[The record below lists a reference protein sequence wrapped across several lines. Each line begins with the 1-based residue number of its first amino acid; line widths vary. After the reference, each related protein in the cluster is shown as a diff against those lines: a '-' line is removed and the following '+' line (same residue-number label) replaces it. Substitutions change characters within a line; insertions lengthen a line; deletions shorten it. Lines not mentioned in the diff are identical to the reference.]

1 MTPPVS
7 HGLSRRKMRTS
18 AGASARGV
26 SPALRASAA
35 TSVAVLPRGVEEE
48 LVKGLMCETPGASRS
63 LSALHTQWHPSGQNF
78 PLSQFPQTATG
89 VAHFRRSCQVQVV
102 RRDFG
107 RASDADLLRAG
118 TADAFEEVYDRHAAQ
133 VLAWSRARVGEHAAD
148 LTAEVFARAWLGRSR
163 FRHESGVSALPW
175 LLGIARNVLRESLRK
190 RRVEDAARRR
200 LGMPLLL
207 AGDAAL
213 DAIHDRRSLS
223 ESELRALASL
233 PERDRELLQLRVI
246 EERPYRDIA
255 VRLRCTPQAARHRV
269 SRLLRQLQCTLG
281 GQQP

>member
-1 MTPPVS
+1 M
-7 HGLSRRKMRTS
+7 M
-18 AGASARGV
+18 
-26 SPALRASAA
+26 
-35 TSVAVLPRGVEEE
+35 
-48 LVKGLMCETPGASRS
+48 LMSS
-63 LSALHTQWHPSGQNF
+63 SG
-78 PLSQFPQTATG
+78 LSQFPQTATG
-89 VAHFRRSCQVQVV
+89 VAHFRRGCQVQVV
-102 RRDFG
+102 RRDLG

-118 TADAFEEVYDRHAAQ
+118 TAEGFEEVYDRHAAQ

-148 LTAEVFARAWLGRSR
+148 LTAEVFARAWLARGR
-163 FRHESGVSALPW
+163 FRHESEVSALPW
-175 LLGIARNVLRESLRK
+175 LFGIARNVLRESLRK

-200 LGMPLLL
+200 LGMPRLL

-213 DAIHDRRSLS
+213 DDIHDRRSLS
-223 ESELRALASL
+223 ESERRALGSL
-233 PERDRELLQLRVI
+233 PERDRELLRLRVI